1 MTPRNLRGAPLL
13 AYAPDAL
20 AMGRLGG
27 AVAEVLCAGD
37 TVLLGGDLG
46 AGKTTFTKG
55 LAAALGAAGPVTSPT
70 FVLVHSYPTVLG
82 WDLLHAD
89 VWRLEQLQE
98 VVDLAIPELLEDGA
112 AAVVEWGQRAAPA
125 LGTDYLH
132 VEIDFED
139 GLLSEL
145 ARPEPTASVPRE
157 PAASVPGEA
166 VPEAEKSHDTKA
178 SPGAEGVRRVLF
190 TAQGP
195 EWEARMVDLAR
206 ALEIAQMPE
215 PNRGTR

>member
-1 MTPRNLRGAPLL
+1 MTGSAPHAAVLS

-20 AMGRLGG
+20 AMGRLGA
-27 AVAEVLCAGD
+27 AVAEVLGPGD
-37 TVLLGGDLG
+37 TILLGGDLG

-55 LAAALGAAGPVTSPT
+55 LAAALGARGPVTSPT
-70 FVLVHSYPTVLG
+70 FVLVHSYPTARG

-112 AAVVEWGQRAAPA
+112 AAVVEWGERAAPA
-125 LGTDYLH
+125 LGTDRLH

-139 GLLSEL
+139 RLLPDPGRAEVATSVYSEATPDAQL
-145 ARPEPTASVPRE
+145 GSGTDA
-157 PAASVPGEA
+157 G
-166 VPEAEKSHDTKA
+166 
-178 SPGAEGVRRVLF
+178 PGAEGVRRVTF
-190 TAQGP
+190 SAHGP

-206 ALEIAQMPE
+206 ALEMAQMPAPGTRMPAPE
-215 PNRGTR
+215 RGTR